1 VSILA
6 AILMSRE
13 RMAFELVMLLSKMHF
28 SHLSLMAY
36 YPNIVGAEK
45 WGKT

>member
-6 AILMSRE
+6 AFLMSRE
-13 RMAFELVMLLSKMHF
+13 RKAFEVVMLLSKMHF